1 MGFLKR
7 NWKII
12 SADTVS
18 TLLVILLL
26 VLSVVIVLEFVDFVI
41 DKEPIGVMDS
51 IFFAGYAILLVNII
65 AVLRWR
71 GEERESKIRDS
82 ESQNG

>member
-12 SADTVS
+12 SADPVS
-18 TLLVILLL
+18 SLLVILLL
-26 VLSVVIVLEFVDFVI
+26 VFSVVIVLEFVDFVI

-51 IFFAGYAILLVNII
+51 IFFAGYAILLFNVN

-71 GEERESKIRDS
+71 GEKRESKIRDS